1 MTKTSSK
8 TKKLNN
14 INTYRASA
22 SRAVKNQE
30 FLTSKHS
37 SKNECLDNL
46 PSWDLTDF
54 YPSIASKKIAD
65 DFKKAADLAV
75 KFKKNY
81 QGKLDKITSIN
92 FAKSIKE
99 YEVISEI
106 LGKISSFAYLNYAT
120 NLNTPKDTAFYQ
132 NTSEK
137 INDIASGL
145 VFFELEIN
153 QIEDKKLN
161 SLIKENRDLQRYS
174 SYLRDVRVFKKYQLN
189 EDLEKLLLE
198 KSSTGRSAWSRLF
211 DETINNLKFPFEE
224 KKGDGKTLNSSQ
236 IFDLLSH
243 KDEKTRR
250 KAAKIIGQVLQ
261 ENSKVLAYITNIL
274 SKDKDIDDKWRGFTS
289 PISSRNL
296 SNFIEDEV
304 VDSLIK
310 TVKKNYPAISHRY
323 YKIKAKIL
331 GKKKLHYSD
340 RNAPIS
346 AAESQVIAW
355 DDAKQIVA
363 SAYNS
368 FSPKLAKLGQ
378 KFFDNNWIDV
388 GVKDG
393 KDSGA
398 FAHPTVPSV
407 HPYLML
413 NYQGKIRDVMTLA
426 HELGHG
432 VHQILSGQQGCL
444 MAGTPLTLAETASV
458 FGEQLTFQEILKR
471 EKNPQKRKLIIA
483 SKVEDMINTVVR
495 QIAFLD
501 FEKKVHQER
510 KNGEISIE
518 KLNQFWM
525 DVQKESLGDVFTFD
539 DEYQHYWSYIPHFIH
554 SPFYVYSYA
563 FGDCLVNSLY
573 GVYKNGMKGFED
585 KYFKMLEAGGTLHH
599 KDLLAPFG
607 LDASD
612 PKFWQKGLDVIISY
626 IDELEK

>member
-1 MTKTSSK
+1 MTK
-8 TKKLNN
+8 TKKL
-14 INTYRASA
+14 T
-22 SRAVKNQE
+22 
-30 FLTSKHS
+30 
-37 SKNECLDNL
+37 NL
-46 PSWDLTDF
+46 PNWDLTDF
-54 YPSIASKKIAD
+54 YKSISDKKIAE
-65 DFKKAADLAV
+65 DFKKAEDLAK
-75 KFKKNY
+75 KFTKDY
-81 QGKLDKITSIN
+81 QGKLKNVSALSL
-92 FAKSIKE
+92 AKAIKE
-99 YEVISEI
+99 YEKISEI

-120 NLNTPKDTAFYQ
+120 NLNSPKDTAFYQ
-132 NTSEK
+132 DSSEK
-137 INDIASGL
+137 INDISSL
-145 VFFELEIN
+145 MVFFELEIN

-161 SLIKENRDLQRYS
+161 TLIKENKDLQRYS
-174 SYLRDVRVFKKYQLN
+174 PYLRDVRVFKKYQLS
-189 EDLEKLLLE
+189 EELEKLLLE
-198 KSSTGRSAWSRLF
+198 KSATGGAAWSRLF
-211 DETINNLKFPFEE
+211 DETINNLKFPFD
-224 KKGDGKTLNSSQ
+224 KKTLNSSQ
-236 IFDLLSH
+236 IFDLLCN
-243 KDEKTRR
+243 KDEKIRR

-261 ENSKVLAYITNIL
+261 ENSKILAYITNIL
-274 SKDKDIDDKWRGFTS
+274 AKDKDISDKWRGFAQ

-304 VDSLIK
+304 VESLIK

-340 RNAPIS
+340 RNAPVS
-346 AAESQVIAW
+346 TAENKLIAW
-355 DDAKQIVA
+355 DEAKEIVA

-378 KFFDNNWIDV
+378 KFFDNPWIDV

-413 NYQGKIRDVMTLA
+413 NYQGKVRDVMTLA

-432 VHQILSGQQGCL
+432 VHQVLSGSQGVL

-458 FGEQLTFQEILKR
+458 FGEQLTFQEILRR

-483 SKVEDMINTVVR
+483 AKVEDMINTVVR

-501 FEKKVHQER
+501 FESKVHNER
-510 KNGEISIE
+510 KKGEISIE

-525 DVQKESLGDVFTFD
+525 EVQKESLGDVFTFD
-539 DEYQHYWSYIPHFIH
+539 DEYKYYWSYIPHFIH

-573 GVYKNGMKGFED
+573 GVYKSGLKGFED

-599 KDLLAPFG
+599 KELLAPFG
-607 LDASD
+607 LDASKAD
-612 PKFWQKGLDVIISY
+612 FWQKGLDVIISY

>member
-1 MTKTSSK
+1 MTKTK
-8 TKKLNN
+8 TNSL
-14 INTYRASA
+14 IS
-22 SRAVKNQE
+22 
-30 FLTSKHS
+30 
-37 SKNECLDNL
+37 L
-46 PSWDLTDF
+46 PKWDLTDF
-54 YPSIASKKIAD
+54 YNSITDKKIAG
-65 DFKKAADLAV
+65 DFKIASNFAAQ
-75 KFKKNY
+75 FKENY
-81 QGKLDKITSIN
+81 QGKLQKISALN
-92 FAKSIKE
+92 FAKAIKE
-99 YEVISEI
+99 YEKISEI

-132 NTSEK
+132 DSSEK
-137 INDIASGL
+137 INDIFSQL

-161 SLIKENRDLQRYS
+161 SLIKENKDLQRYQP
-174 SYLRDVRVFKKYQLN
+174 YLRDVRVFKKYQLSEN
-189 EDLEKLLLE
+189 LEKLLLE
-198 KSSTGRSAWSRLF
+198 KSATGRSAWSRLF
-211 DETINNLKFPFEE
+211 DETINNLKFPFED
-224 KKGDGKTLNSSQ
+224 KKGDKKTLNSSQ
-236 IFDLLSH
+236 IFDLMCN
-243 KDEKTRR
+243 KDEKIRR
-250 KAAKIIGQVLQ
+250 KAAKIIGQTLQ
-261 ENSKVLAYITNIL
+261 ENSKTLAYITNIL
-274 SKDKDIDDKWRGFTS
+274 AKDKDIDDKWRGFAS

-346 AAESQVIAW
+346 SAENKLIGW
-355 DDAKQIVA
+355 NEAKEIVA

-368 FSPKLAKLGQ
+368 FSPKLAELGQ
-378 KFFDNNWIDV
+378 KFFDNDWIDV

-413 NYQGKIRDVMTLA
+413 NYQGKVRDVMTLA

-432 VHQILSGQQGCL
+432 VHQILSAKQGCL

-458 FGEQLTFQEILKR
+458 FGEQLTFQEILRR

-501 FEKKVHQER
+501 FERKVHSER
-510 KNGEISIE
+510 KKGEISIE

-525 DVQKESLGDVFTFD
+525 EVQKESLGDIFTFD
-539 DEYQHYWSYIPHFIH
+539 DEYKYYWSYIPHFIH

-573 GVYKNGMKGFED
+573 GVYQSEMKNAKKGGFED

-607 LDASD
+607 LDASKAD
-612 PKFWQKGLDVIISY
+612 FWQKGLNVIISY